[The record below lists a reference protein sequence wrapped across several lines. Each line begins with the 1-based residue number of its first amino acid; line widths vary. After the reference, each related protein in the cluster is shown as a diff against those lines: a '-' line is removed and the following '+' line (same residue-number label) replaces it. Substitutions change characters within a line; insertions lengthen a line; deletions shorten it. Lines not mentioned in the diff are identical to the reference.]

1 MLGSG
6 DQKKGLNIK
15 QRLSCG
21 VGHVFNDLFR
31 HLYMSFE
38 IVFLMQ
44 VVELPAFQA
53 GMILLITQIV
63 EAFFSLLIGYLCD
76 RVDIPLISKRMGRRK
91 SWHLVG
97 TLLMALTLP
106 FLYNKCLLCS
116 NHKTVGWAQ
125 FAYYVSISVAGN
137 VSFSVV
143 EINHLSVI
151 SAVARTLQEGMA
163 VNAIR
168 FGISYLTFQFFFAK
182 LPYTPPKS
190 SLSRFL
196 APRTSEE
203 IFQKLTYWERVSP
216 TSRASQR
223 QVTSLPTHTKCSAV
237 NLDFLSA
244 VSSIFIQAFAILDVI
259 THTSRCCQMNSGT
272 FRKTRWLII
281 FSWPFYRTAFS
292 FLTGIFVYLIA
303 WGLLGQDSGASLGPE
318 DVSSFAVNYFW

>member
-6 DQKKGLNIK
+6 DQKKGLNNK

-38 IVFLMQ
+38 IGFLMH

-97 TLLMALTLP
+97 TLFMALTLP

-125 FAYYVSISVAGN
+125 FAYYVCISVAGN

-168 FGISYLTFQFFFAK
+168 FG
-182 LPYTPPKS
+182 
-190 SLSRFL
+190 
-196 APRTSEE
+196 
-203 IFQKLTYWERVSP
+203 
-216 TSRASQR
+216 
-223 QVTSLPTHTKCSAV
+223 TSLLIISIF
-237 NLDFLSA
+237 FLQNCLTPLRKVALA
-244 VSSIFIQAFAILDVI
+244 VSSPKAPRRRF
-259 THTSRCCQMNSGT
+259 S
-272 FRKTRWLII
+272 KT
-281 FSWPFYRTAFS
+281 
-292 FLTGIFVYLIA
+292 
-303 WGLLGQDSGASLGPE
+303 
-318 DVSSFAVNYFW
+318 

>member
-116 NHKTVGWAQ
+116 NYKTVGWAQ

-168 FGISYLTFQFFFAK
+168 FGI
-182 LPYTPPKS
+182 LP
-190 SLSRFL
+190 
-196 APRTSEE
+196 
-203 IFQKLTYWERVSP
+203 
-216 TSRASQR
+216 
-223 QVTSLPTHTKCSAV
+223 
-237 NLDFLSA
+237 
-244 VSSIFIQAFAILDVI
+244 
-259 THTSRCCQMNSGT
+259 
-272 FRKTRWLII
+272 LII
-281 FSWPFYRTAFS
+281 
-292 FLTGIFVYLIA
+292 
-303 WGLLGQDSGASLGPE
+303 
-318 DVSSFAVNYFW
+318 SSFNSC

>member
-53 GMILLITQIV
+53 GMILLITQVV

-91 SWHLVG
+91 SWHLAG

-116 NHKTVGWAQ
+116 NHKAVGWAQ
-125 FAYYVSISVAGN
+125 FAYYVCISVAGN

-151 SAVARTLQEGMA
+151 SAVTRTLQEGMA

-168 FGISYLTFQFFFAK
+168 FGISPLIISSFFLLNCLTPLQKAVLGVSSPQTPRRRFSKNYLTERESSPLQGPPSVKSLACPHTHAK
-182 LPYTPPKS
+182 FSTVVP
-190 SLSRFL
+190 
-196 APRTSEE
+196 
-203 IFQKLTYWERVSP
+203 
-216 TSRASQR
+216 
-223 QVTSLPTHTKCSAV
+223 
-237 NLDFLSA
+237 DFLPV
-244 VSSIFIQAFAILDVI
+244 VSSWIFNLASVILDPI
-259 THTSRCCQMNSGT
+259 S
-272 FRKTRWLII
+272 
-281 FSWPFYRTAFS
+281 
-292 FLTGIFVYLIA
+292 
-303 WGLLGQDSGASLGPE
+303 
-318 DVSSFAVNYFW
+318 

>member
-1 MLGSG
+1 MLGSR
-6 DQKKGLNIK
+6 DEKKGLNIK

-91 SWHLVG
+91 SWHLAG

-116 NHKTVGWAQ
+116 NYKTVGWAQ
-125 FAYYVSISVAGN
+125 FAYYVCISVAGN

-168 FGISYLTFQFFFAK
+168 FGTSPLIISSFFLLNCLTPLRK
-182 LPYTPPKS
+182 
-190 SLSRFL
+190 
-196 APRTSEE
+196 
-203 IFQKLTYWERVSP
+203 
-216 TSRASQR
+216 
-223 QVTSLPTHTKCSAV
+223 AV
-237 NLDFLSA
+237 LA
-244 VSSIFIQAFAILDVI
+244 VSSPQAPQ
-259 THTSRCCQMNSGT
+259 R
-272 FRKTRWLII
+272 R
-281 FSWPFYRTAFS
+281 FSKKQ
-292 FLTGIFVYLIA
+292 LTERECPPL
-303 WGLLGQDSGASLGPE
+303 QGPPN
-318 DVSSFAVNYFW
+318 VK